1 MKTFGELKEGDK
13 IYIWAGEPIN
23 EHWKSK
29 DYYAESLLSSS
40 VYTISKVKNCGF
52 FINLTFNTI
61 IGNSLKISRNC
72 QNEINTHRN
81 ISIANRTIYTL
92 NNDCRAYRQ
101 QIIIT
106 TSEEKW
112 LELINENV

>member
-13 IYIWAGEPIN
+13 LFIWAGEPIN

-29 DYYAESLLSSS
+29 DYHVSKLLILSI
-40 VYTISKVKNCGF
+40 YTINKIRKCGF
-52 FINLTFNTI
+52 YLAFSVNTVIGDSFDCGNLFESQINLSPDF
-61 IGNSLKISRNC
+61 SVS
-72 QNEINTHRN
+72 
-81 ISIANRTIYTL
+81 NRTVWTL
-92 NNDCRAYRQ
+92 LPNWSGQRQ
-101 QIIIT
+101 ELIIT

>member
-40 VYTISKVKNCGF
+40 VYTI
-52 FINLTFNTI
+52 
-61 IGNSLKISRNC
+61 
-72 QNEINTHRN
+72 EIF
-81 ISIANRTIYTL
+81 
-92 NNDCRAYRQ
+92 Q
-101 QIIIT
+101 
-106 TSEEKW
+106 
-112 LELINENV
+112 